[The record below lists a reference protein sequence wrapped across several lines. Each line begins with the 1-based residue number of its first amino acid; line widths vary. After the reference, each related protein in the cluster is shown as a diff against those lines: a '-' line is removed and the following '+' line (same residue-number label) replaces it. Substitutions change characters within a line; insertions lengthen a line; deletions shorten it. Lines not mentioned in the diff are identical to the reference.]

1 MFRTALS
8 SDRPGMFSLWQ
19 EAFCDSPREIAAF
32 FAAFPCC
39 RSYVAEIDGVTAAM
53 VHALPQVLRAETDL
67 SAAYIYAVATRRAF
81 RCQGL
86 CRGLMAF
93 AEADL
98 KSRGFACAVLS
109 PAEPSLFRFYAA
121 LGYAAAFTRNRTP
134 WNGTGVPVSAACYAR
149 LREALLPV
157 PHMVYDRNT
166 LRYVQRIYGLTYYQT
181 PNGIAAVGPDG
192 TLEVLPDDL
201 NGCPNAMLKWLDKPR
216 PLPPA
221 YLGFALE

>member
-8 SDRPGMFSLWQ
+8 SDQSGLFSLWQ
-19 EAFCDSPREIAAF
+19 EAFCDSEQEIAAF
-32 FAAFPCC
+32 FAAFPRC
-39 RSYVAEIDGVTAAM
+39 RSYVAEEKGIITAM
-53 VHALPQVLRAETDL
+53 VHALPQTLRTETDL
-67 SAAYIYAVATRRAF
+67 PAAYIYAVATRRSY
-81 RCQGL
+81 RCRGL

-98 KSRGFACAVLS
+98 KSRGFSCAVLS

-134 WNGTGVPVSAACYAR
+134 WNGTGVPVSAACYAH

-157 PHMVYDRNT
+157 PHMVYDGDT
-166 LRYVQRIYGLTYYQT
+166 LRYVRQVYGLTFYQT
-181 PNGIAAVGPDG
+181 PDGCTAAGPDG
-192 TLEVLPDDL
+192 ALEVLPADL

-216 PLPPA
+216 PLTPA
-221 YLGFALE
+221 YLGFDLG